1 MLTNNI
7 LPLKDAKPSDR
18 VHLLLWD
25 NYNELDLK
33 ELTFYHNAEC
43 ISYRENLLSRTNYQ
57 KKYLMLEQNLD
68 EELTAIKQICTTA
81 IKPVVIVK
89 EFDILLTYLYIK
101 PSSPIT
107 LFWQKLANLR
117 HLDKILWLILPTKL
131 KPPNWEV
138 KYLQQID

>member
-18 VHLLLWD
+18 IHLLLWD
-25 NYNELDLK
+25 DYTELDLK
-33 ELTFYHNAEC
+33 ELISYNNAQC
-43 ISYRENLLSRTNYQ
+43 ISYRENLLSRINPQ

-68 EELTAIKQICTTA
+68 EELTAIKEICSTA
-81 IKPVVIVK
+81 IKPVVILK

-117 HLDKILWLILPTKL
+117 HLEKILWLILPTQL
-131 KPPNWEV
+131 KPPNWDA
-138 KYLQQID
+138 KHLQQIN

>member
-18 VHLLLWD
+18 IHLLLWD
-25 NYNELDLK
+25 DYTELDLK
-33 ELTFYHNAEC
+33 ELISYNNAQC
-43 ISYRENLLSRTNYQ
+43 ISYRENLLSRINPQ

-68 EELTAIKQICTTA
+68 EELTAIKEICSTA
-81 IKPVVIVK
+81 IKPVVILK

-107 LFWQKLANLR
+107 LFWQN
-117 HLDKILWLILPTKL
+117 
-131 KPPNWEV
+131 
-138 KYLQQID
+138 

>member
-18 VHLLLWD
+18 IHLLLWD
-25 NYNELDLK
+25 DYTELDLK
-33 ELTFYHNAEC
+33 ELISYNNAQC
-43 ISYRENLLSRTNYQ
+43 ISYRENLLSRINPQ

-68 EELTAIKQICTTA
+68 EELTAIKEICSTA
-81 IKPVVIVK
+81 IKPVVILK

-107 LFWQKLANLR
+107 LFWEKLASLR
-117 HLDKILWLILPTKL
+117 HLEKILWLILPTKL
-131 KPPNWEV
+131 NPPNWNV
-138 KYLQQID
+138 KYLQQIN